1 MSQNDFTIANQTF
14 PNTRADINS
23 ALQALASNSSGS
35 SAPSTTF
42 ANQFFYDT
50 TNNLLKIRNEDNDAF
65 ITICELDQTHDTV
78 EYFKSDSIRTALIEF
93 TDGDDALTIA
103 DGGALTTAGNLS
115 IGGSNNELRFYE
127 GANFVGF
134 EAPALSGDQIFV
146 LPSADGSA
154 NQALVTDGSGNLSF
168 ATSGQ
173 TLRPN
178 VQPLIYNGEM
188 HVSQYGDKTGITGNQ
203 YVCDRFCTQFATF
216 GTWSM
221 SQDTSVPTGKGY
233 QKSVKL
239 DCTTADTSLGADHFG
254 LFRTSFEGQ
263 DLQLLKKGTSSAEKL
278 TLKFYVKSSKTG
290 TYTVELFDTDNS
302 RQISKTYSI
311 SSADTW
317 EEKIINFPA
326 DTTGALTNDTNE
338 SFVINWWLGA
348 GSNFTSGTLNSSSF
362 ASSTTANRVSS
373 SNVNLA
379 DNTSNDWF
387 LTGVQLEIGE
397 FTSST
402 IPAFQHETF
411 AKSVDRCQRYFI
423 TGSGNLSFVPPA
435 QQTGATAV
443 QTLIQFREQMRTTP
457 TVTHNATGGFGLIG
471 GSYNTSS
478 IATST
483 LSANG
488 GRVAFNID
496 SSLGNVN
503 QFCQQA
509 LGADYF
515 CELLAQS

>member
-23 ALQALASNSSGS
+23 ALQALASTSSGS

-42 ANQFFYDT
+42 ANQLWYDT
-50 TNNLLKIRNEDNDAF
+50 SANILYIRNEDNDGNIPIA
-65 ITICELDQTHDTV
+65 ELDQSNDTV
-78 EYFKSDSIRTALIEF
+78 EYFKSDSVRTALIEY

-103 DGGALTTAGNLS
+103 NGGALTTAGNLS

-127 GANFVGF
+127 GANYVGF
-134 EAPALSGDQIFV
+134 EAPALSADKIWV
-146 LPSADGSA
+146 LPDADGSA
-154 NQALVTDGSGNLSF
+154 NEALVTDGSGNLSW
-168 ATSGQ
+168 ASAGTP
-173 TLRPN
+173 LRPN
-178 VQPLIYNGEM
+178 VVPIVYNGEM
-188 HVSQYGDKTGITGNQ
+188 HIAQYGDKTGITGNQ
-203 YVCDRFCTQFATF
+203 YVCDRFCTQFGTF

-221 SQDTSVPTGKGY
+221 SQDGSVPTGKGY
-233 QKSVKL
+233 RKSVKL

-263 DLQLLKKGTSSAEKL
+263 DLQLIKKGTSSAEKL

-326 DTTGALTNDTNE
+326 DTTGALTIDANE

-402 IPAFQHETF
+402 IPAFQHEEF
-411 AKSVDRCQRYFI
+411 AESKTRCQRYFI
-423 TGSGNLSFVPPA
+423 GDSQLVSTA
-435 QQTGATAV
+435 QATSATAG
-443 QTLIQFREQMRTTP
+443 QSLPQFRTEMRVAP
-457 TVTHNATGGFGLIG
+457 TATHVATGGFGLVG
-471 GSYNTSS
+471 GSFTTTS
-478 IATST
+478 IATTSIGV
-483 LSANG
+483 NG
-488 GRVAFNID
+488 GRIAFNHN
-496 SSLGNVN
+496 SSISTL
-503 QFCQQA
+503 QFIQVGQPCDLFA
-509 LGADYF
+509 
-515 CELLAQS
+515 ELLAQS